1 MISRQWKGIAKRA
14 DADRYIDHLRTE
26 TFVQI
31 AKLSGFQSASILRR
45 DVAEGVEF
53 LIVTTWASLEA
64 IRRFAGDDTE
74 RAVVPPPVQEMMVSY
89 DRTVDHYE
97 VVE

>member
-1 MISRQWKGIAKRA
+1 MISRQWKGIAKRSE
-14 DADRYIDHLRTE
+14 ADRYVDHLRTE

-31 AKLSGFQSASILRR
+31 AKLPGFHSASILRR
-45 DVAEGVEF
+45 DVAAGVEF
-53 LIVTTWASLEA
+53 LIVTTWASLDA
-64 IRRFAGDDTE
+64 IRLFAGDDPE
-74 RAVVPPPVQEMMVSY
+74 RAVVPLRVQEMMVSY

>member
-1 MISRQWKGIAKRA
+1 MISRQWKGIAKRSE
-14 DADRYIDHLRTE
+14 ADRYIDHLRTE

-31 AKLSGFQSASILRR
+31 ANLPGFRNASILRR

-53 LIVTTWASLEA
+53 LIVTTWASLDA
-64 IRRFAGDDTE
+64 IRRFAGDDPE
-74 RAVVPPPVQEMMVSY
+74 RAVVPPRVQEMMISY